1 MTTDHELLG
10 GIIADMRKRTEDD
23 DKLYLFELEDFAD
36 RLQSLL
42 GGGWLPISDV
52 PQCKA
57 ILIHYKNKLGKSR
70 TIKAKFIPK
79 FTVESSGEY
88 ADGDVD
94 EYDEANDRYT
104 YTEGFW
110 ELIDNWDD
118 FTMVKVNE
126 GEPDG
131 WQPLPLKPKPKG
143 EL

>member
-1 MTTDHELLG
+1 MTTDHELLSQ
-10 GIIADMRKRTEDD
+10 IVLARKN
-23 DKLYLFELEDFAD
+23 LMELATPVNQFQLQQWAD

-42 GGGWLPISDV
+42 GGGWLPIADV

-70 TIKAKFIPK
+70 IIKAKFIPK

-131 WQPLPLKPKPKG
+131 WQPLPLKPTG

>member
-10 GIIADMRKRTEDD
+10 GIIVDLDAAISLGRTITTI
-23 DKLYLFELEDFAD
+23 ELKDLRN

-42 GGGWLPISDV
+42 GGGWLPIADV

-70 TIKAKFIPK
+70 IIKAKFIPK

-131 WQPLPLKPKPKG
+131 WQPLPLKPTG